1 MIRVRRGG
9 ITLIEVVVVLAIIG
23 FLFALFM
30 PAVDMVRKHADR
42 IRGQNNLRQLALAM
56 HNYGGA
62 FAKLPPIAGPGA
74 NGTHGSLFFQLLPFI
89 EQEAV
94 YRQGDVWKAG
104 TIGLRL
110 DILVD
115 PRDKT
120 APADGRFEGWLGTT
134 NYAGNWLVFK
144 TGDNR
149 FPAAI
154 PDGTSN
160 TIGFTER
167 YQVCNGTPCGW
178 GYDRVYYWAP
188 MTAYYSDGK
197 FQVTPRDRDCDPAR
211 PQALDAA
218 GIQVAICDGSVRL
231 VGGSI
236 SPITWHYALTPDGG
250 EILGPDWND

>member
-1 MIRVRRGG
+1 MGENHIPREDGPMIRVRRGG

-30 PAVDMVRKHADR
+30 PAVDVVRKQADR
-42 IRGQNNLRQLALAM
+42 RVECWLA
-56 HNYGGA
+56 
-62 FAKLPPIAGPGA
+62 
-74 NGTHGSLFFQLLPFI
+74 
-89 EQEAV
+89 
-94 YRQGDVWKAG
+94 
-104 TIGLRL
+104 
-110 DILVD
+110 
-115 PRDKT
+115 
-120 APADGRFEGWLGTT
+120 TT

-197 FQVTPRDRDCDPAR
+197 FQVTPRDR
-211 PQALDAA
+211 
-218 GIQVAICDGSVRL
+218 
-231 VGGSI
+231 
-236 SPITWHYALTPDGG
+236 
-250 EILGPDWND
+250 